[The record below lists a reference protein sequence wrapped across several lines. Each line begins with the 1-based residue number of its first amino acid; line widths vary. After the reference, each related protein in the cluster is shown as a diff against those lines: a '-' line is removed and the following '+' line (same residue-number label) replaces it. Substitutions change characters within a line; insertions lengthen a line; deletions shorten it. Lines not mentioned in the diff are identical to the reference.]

1 MAGPSAKRRQQP
13 RAAHPAR
20 PRATDSD
27 RLRGARFALDRHALA
42 LAALAVLVRLP
53 HLAWGL
59 PDLDEEALPMKKA
72 LEMWGWTRGALDL
85 NPRTAGWPSLSFY
98 VHLLL
103 QHLQY
108 GVGRLTGAFADRND
122 FFVAAWLD
130 RGALL
135 LVARGLSV
143 AAAAGAVWV
152 TARVARRLAGIEAA
166 WLAAGLL
173 VLSPLSIEY
182 SQLVT
187 PDILA
192 ALFAALAVDRIL
204 MVHQRGALRD
214 YAWAGVWIGLGISSK
229 YTPLLLIP
237 GLLVAHA
244 LRPPA
249 ARSHVRAVIA
259 LAAAALAFVLTSPY
273 VAFQPAVLIRDVA
286 RQSLHMTAGHFGQG
300 ALPSSVFYLVDVLG
314 PGLGWGGLAVAV
326 AGLAWA
332 AARRRG
338 AWLVLAGCVLP
349 YYLGLGLLKTQF
361 PRYVLPLL
369 MPIAL
374 GAAGALAMLKSVHGR
389 GESARLALAWRV
401 SVAVL
406 VLAPALP
413 GAWRYHVDKA
423 RPDARQLANRF
434 VAGITAPRAPHVLA
448 ENLSLTLPTARA
460 IGTLVDG
467 LMERLSPAQR
477 ARIVARPTYDVDYLP
492 MYTVQPERAAFY
504 YDLRHF
510 ADYDYIVVSDGVR
523 PRYLADSIR
532 FAPQVRFY
540 RDLDR
545 YALLERSF
553 GRAQGATGPAIRVYR
568 TTPEGAEALRRDR
581 GDLDLAS
588 AVATGAPFHPPDY
601 LAFVEGVARAA
612 TARQDA
618 VTAVHYYQLLLEAG
632 ERGGMAPDQVAA
644 LRAYLEQLKVRLASS
659 RAAR

>member
-1 MAGPSAKRRQQP
+1 M
-13 RAAHPAR
+13 
-20 PRATDSD
+20 
-27 RLRGARFALDRHALA
+27 
-42 LAALAVLVRLP
+42 
-53 HLAWGL
+53 
-59 PDLDEEALPMKKA
+59 
-72 LEMWGWTRGALDL
+72 
-85 NPRTAGWPSLSFY
+85 
-98 VHLLL
+98 
-103 QHLQY
+103 
-108 GVGRLTGAFADRND
+108 
-122 FFVAAWLD
+122 
-130 RGALL
+130 
-135 LVARGLSV
+135 
-143 AAAAGAVWV
+143 
-152 TARVARRLAGIEAA
+152 TARVARRLAGVEAA

-173 VLSPLSIEY
+173 VASPFLIEY

-204 MVHQRGALRD
+204 AVHERGALRD

-249 ARSHVRAVIA
+249 ARSHARAGTA
-259 LAAAALAFVLTSPY
+259 LAAIAAAFALTSPY
-273 VAFQPAVLIRDVA
+273 VAFHPAVLIRDVA

-300 ALPSSVFYLVDVLG
+300 ALPSGVFYLVDVLG
-314 PGLGWGGLAVAV
+314 PGLGWGGLGVAV

-332 AARRRG
+332 GTRRRG

-374 GAAGALAMLKSVHGR
+374 GAAGAPAMLEAVRGR
-389 GESARLALAWRV
+389 GVSARPAPAWSVSLALL
-401 SVAVL
+401 VL
-406 VLAPALP
+406 VPAIA
-413 GAWRYHVDKA
+413 GAWLYHVDKG

-434 VAGITAPRAPHVLA
+434 VAGIAAPRAPHVLA

-460 IGTLVDG
+460 IETLADG
-467 LMERLSPAQR
+467 MMERLSPAQR
-477 ARIVARPTYDVDYLP
+477 ARILARPTYDIDILP

-510 ADYDYIVVSDGVR
+510 VDYDYIVVSDAVR
-523 PRYLADSIR
+523 LRYLADSVR
-532 FAPQVRFY
+532 FAPEVRFY

-553 GRAQGATGPAIRVYR
+553 GRAQGATGPTIRIYR

-581 GDLDLAS
+581 GDLDLAR
-588 AVATGAPFHPPDY
+588 AVAAGAPFRPADY
-601 LAFVEGVARAA
+601 LPFMEGVARAA
-612 TARQDA
+612 AAREDA
-618 VTAVHYYQLLLEAG
+618 VTAVRYYQLLLEAG
-632 ERGGMAPDQVAA
+632 ERGAMGPDQVAA
-644 LRAYLEQLKVRLASS
+644 LRSYLGQLRARLASS
-659 RAAR
+659 RSSR